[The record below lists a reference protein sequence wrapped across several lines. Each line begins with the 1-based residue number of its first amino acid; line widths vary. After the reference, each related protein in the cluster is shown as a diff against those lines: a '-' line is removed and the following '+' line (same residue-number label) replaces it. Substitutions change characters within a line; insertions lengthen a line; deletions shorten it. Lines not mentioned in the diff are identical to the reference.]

1 MTKNLEN
8 CSSPAEPMP
17 RVEADVSVSA
27 PDPIIATATIKCG
40 PEEGLF
46 ELVDFYGRRFLI
58 DMRRYPE
65 LHDRL
70 RVGAFLIKLLSGV
83 LFDTI
88 VMSGV
93 PVHQIKEPKA

>member
-17 RVEADVSVSA
+17 RPEPEVSVSA

-46 ELVDFYGRRFLI
+46 ELITFYGHRFEI
-58 DMRRYPE
+58 DLRKYPT
-65 LHDRL
+65 L
-70 RVGAFLIKLLSGV
+70 RTREQVGPFLRKMLSTV
-83 LFDTI
+83 LFDTV
-88 VMSGV
+88 VMTGI
-93 PVHQIKEPKA
+93 PIRQLKEPKP